1 MGAAGAAPADRM
13 RGMSGL
19 VPHAAGDAA
28 RNLPPLREEL
38 VLEPGSALRG
48 GAPSWTLYDPAGN
61 RFFRISWLEFE
72 ILCRWHLRGAPA
84 IAERISHETTL
95 DVDAQDVETFAKFL
109 DDAELLHRLG
119 EEGTR
124 QFVARK
130 AARRLG
136 WLTWLVHH
144 YLFIRI
150 PLLHPDRMLEALLPW
165 LGWVYSRGFLVVTLM
180 AALVGLHLVQR
191 QWDTFISSLPWF
203 FSMEG
208 LALAG
213 LALIGSKCLHELGHG
228 MTAKRFGC
236 RVPSM
241 GVALLVLAPVLYTDT
256 SAAWRLRERSKRLAI
271 GGAGIAAECCLAAY
285 ALLLWSFLPDG
296 IFRSIVFAWAT
307 TTWMLTVLINV
318 SPFMRFDGYYLL
330 SDFLDVPNLQDR
342 AFALTRH
349 WIRETLFAYGE
360 PPPEF
365 WPPRMRR
372 VLIAYAMATWIY
384 RLVLFLGIAVLVY
397 HVFFKALGIVLFAV
411 ELWWFI
417 ARPVVNE
424 LKGWIARHS
433 GRRLNRRSAIT
444 FAVGAMGLAAL
455 FIPWRTSVYGPAL
468 LGADTRVKL
477 YTQVPGHVAGVH
489 AAVGARVSAGQSLVE
504 FASPDI
510 AYRVAQ
516 AQRTVDSLTAQ
527 IQSAAQEPDFRARAQ
542 ILARELEGARSEL
555 RALAIEHDRLIVR
568 APVAGTL
575 VELAEPLGMGEWM
588 KPGEPLGVIADMSAA
603 RIDAYVE
610 EAELDRIAVG
620 DTAVFIPGDIGEPRV
635 PARIVAVEETA
646 IRVLTDPELASLH
659 GGAIATRAGPNQ
671 TVIPEVPVYRVKLV
685 PAVAVAPRRT
695 VTGTA
700 VIDGKPA
707 SIARRTWQR
716 IVSVVIRESGF

>member
-1 MGAAGAAPADRM
+1 MSGLALQAAGA
-13 RGMSGL
+13 
-19 VPHAAGDAA
+19 AA

-38 VLEPGSALRG
+38 ELEPGSTLRG
-48 GAPSWTLYDPAGN
+48 GAPSWTLYDPVGN

-72 ILCRWHLRGAPA
+72 ILCRWNLRGAPA
-84 IAERISHETTL
+84 IAERISSETAL

-109 DDAELLHRLG
+109 DDAELLHRFG

-130 AARRLG
+130 AARRHG
-136 WLTWLVHH
+136 WLTWLLHH

-150 PLLHPDRMLEALLPW
+150 PLLRPDRMLEALLPW
-165 LGWVYSRGFLVVTLM
+165 LGWVYSRTFLVVTVT
-180 AALVGLHLVQR
+180 AALAGLYLVQR

-213 LALIGSKCLHELGHG
+213 LALVGSKCLHELSHG

-236 RVPSM
+236 QVPSM

-256 SAAWRLRERSKRLAI
+256 TAAWRLRERSRRLAI
-271 GGAGIAAECCLAAY
+271 GSAGMAAECCLAAY

-296 IFRSIVFAWAT
+296 IFRSIVFVWAT
-307 TTWMLTVLINV
+307 TTWVLTVLINV

-349 WIRETLFAYGE
+349 WIRETLFDYGE
-360 PPPEF
+360 PPPEL
-365 WPPRMRR
+365 WPSRMRR
-372 VLIAYAMATWIY
+372 ILIAYAVTTWIY
-384 RLVLFLGIAVLVY
+384 RLVLFLGIAILVY
-397 HVFFKALGIVLFAV
+397 HMFFKALGIVLFAV
-411 ELWWFI
+411 EMWWFI

-424 LKGWIARHS
+424 LKGWIGRHR

-444 FAVGAMGLAAL
+444 FVAIAVLLAAL
-455 FIPWRTSVYGPAL
+455 FIPWRSSVYGPAL

-477 YTQVPGHVAGVH
+477 YTQIPGRVAAVHVAVGVG
-489 AAVGARVSAGQSLVE
+489 VNAGQDLIK

-510 AYRVAQ
+510 AYRLAQ

-542 ILARELEGARSEL
+542 VLAHELEGARSEL
-555 RALAIEHDRLIVR
+555 KAVAIEHDRLTVR
-568 APVAGTL
+568 APVAGTV
-575 VELAEPLGMGEWM
+575 VELAEPLGIGEWM
-588 KPGEPLGVIADMSAA
+588 KPGELLGFIIDASGA

-620 DTAVFIPGDIGEPRV
+620 DAAVFVPGDIGAPRV
-635 PARIVAVEETA
+635 PARIAAIEETA
-646 IRVLTDPELASLH
+646 IRTLADPELASLH
-659 GGAIATRAGPNQ
+659 GGAIATRAGPDQ
-671 TVIPEVPVYRVKLV
+671 TIIPEVPVYRVKLV
-685 PAVAVAPRRT
+685 PATPVAPRRT
-695 VTGTA
+695 VTGT
-700 VIDGKPA
+700 VIIDGKSA
-707 SIARRTWQR
+707 SIARRAWQR